1 MDELIYISHPFVR
14 TFANHAKHIISV
26 LIGFIYPYL
35 NALYNTNPTV
45 ASVILLL
52 LTAYFVIK
60 IVNWVTEMIWYITK
74 NIFRFF
80 LVAGLALVLWKY
92 SMAKFAP
99 RLTEDGQVLE
109 GFDWDATWNDVQGV
123 WGLVRNMGGV
133 IMDLIESGSNLED
146 GNAANSGRRKTAGKK
161 AAGMMADAWFN

>member
-1 MDELIYISHPFVR
+1 MDELIYISYPFVR
-14 TFANHAKHIISV
+14 AFANHAKHIISL

-35 NALYNTNPTV
+35 NALYNSNPTV
-45 ASVILLL
+45 ASVILLC
-52 LTAYFVIK
+52 LTAYFFIR
-60 IVNWVTEMIWYITK
+60 IVNWITGMIWYITK
-74 NIFRFF
+74 SIFTFF
-80 LVAGLALVLWKY
+80 IMAGIVLVLWNYFMGKV
-92 SMAKFAP
+92 AP

-109 GFDWDATWNDVQGV
+109 GFDWDATRRDVQGV

-146 GNAANSGRRKTAGKK
+146 GNAANSGRRKTAGKR